1 MVLGQLLSQYKLLW
15 QSDHGYAKARD
26 GIDEATQVGPDS
38 EHFVAG
44 TQGDAAPQTIMLK
57 NGRILKRRN
66 SERAVPLFLSGSTSK
81 HGNQLMW
88 TPWRFLEELSGVQ
101 DDEETVEQKRIRL
114 EVFPLSVFPFS
125 GAEGDENDDCE
136 AEIDSR

>member
-1 MVLGQLLSQYKLLW
+1 
-15 QSDHGYAKARD
+15 
-26 GIDEATQVGPDS
+26 
-38 EHFVAG
+38 
-44 TQGDAAPQTIMLK
+44 
-57 NGRILKRRN
+57 
-66 SERAVPLFLSGSTSK
+66 
-81 HGNQLMW
+81 MW